1 MSEFGAPFCY
11 TRSRTARYA
20 RMLQALT
27 EALTLVD
34 VEIDGERHINAH
46 GILPAPY
53 TLADVRVWTSEQL
66 SLRHVQ
72 KLS

>member
-1 MSEFGAPFCY
+1 
-11 TRSRTARYA
+11 
-20 RMLQALT
+20 MLRALT

-34 VEIDGERHINAH
+34 VEIDGERYTNAH

-53 TLADVRVWTSEQL
+53 TLEDVWVWTNEQL